1 MPETAVVTGAG
12 GGLGRALVQ
21 QLSSAGYDVL
31 ATDLDAQAA
40 QNAVEAVPRAWSAA
54 HDVRDPEA
62 HRRIASDA
70 GGRGRLT
77 VWVNNAAVLPLGRA
91 WEHADAEISECID
104 ANVLGVI
111 HGSRAAVEV
120 MRARPDEQA
129 HVVNVAS
136 FAAFGP
142 IPQLSVYTA
151 SKHAV
156 AGFTT
161 SLQGDLRA
169 EGTAIRAHLVCIDG
183 TDTPM
188 MRQHRDDPRAAVL
201 RQRELL
207 DPYDVA
213 QQAVAALSTGRLVT
227 TVPRARGLA
236 ARMFSVAPAL
246 SLRLLELSTR
256 RGAPRR

>member
-12 GGLGRALVQ
+12 GGLGRAMVQ
-21 QLSSAGYDVL
+21 QLSAAGYDVL
-31 ATDLDAQAA
+31 ATDLDAEAA
-40 QNAVEAVPRAWSAA
+40 RIAVEASPRAWSAP
-54 HDVRDPEA
+54 HDVRDPES
-62 HRRIASDA
+62 HRRIAREASE
-70 GGRGRLT
+70 RGRLA
-77 VWVNNAAVLPLGRA
+77 VWVNNAAILPLGRA
-91 WEHADAEISECID
+91 WEHTDAEISGCID

-111 HGSRAAVEV
+111 NGSRAAIEV
-120 MRARPDEQA
+120 MRQRAHERA
-129 HVVNVAS
+129 HVVNIAS

-169 EGTAIRAHLVCIDG
+169 EGWTIRAHLVCIDG

-201 RQRELL
+201 RQRRLL
-207 DPYDVA
+207 DPHEVA
-213 QQAVAALSTGRLVT
+213 EQAVAALSAGRLVT
-227 TVPRARGLA
+227 MVPRARGLA
-236 ARMFSVAPAL
+236 ARLLNVAPAL

-256 RGAPRR
+256 R

>member
-12 GGLGRALVQ
+12 GGLGRAMVR
-21 QLSSAGYDVL
+21 QLSGAGYDVL
-31 ATDLDAQAA
+31 ATDLDAEAA
-40 QNAVEAVPRAWSAA
+40 QIAAEAAPRAWSAP

-62 HRRIASDA
+62 HRRIARDVSE
-70 GGRGRLT
+70 RGRLA

-91 WEHADAEISECID
+91 WEHTDSEISGCID
-104 ANVLGVI
+104 TNVLGVI
-111 HGSRAAVEV
+111 HGSRAAIEV
-120 MRARPDEQA
+120 MDARADEQA
-129 HVVNVAS
+129 HVVNIAS

-169 EGTAIRAHLVCIDG
+169 RGGMIRAHLVCIDG

-201 RQRELL
+201 RQRRLL
-207 DPYDVA
+207 DPHDVA
-213 QQAVAALSTGRLVT
+213 QQAVASLSSRRLVT
-227 TVPRARGLA
+227 TVPHARGLA
-236 ARMFSVAPAL
+236 ARLFSVAPAL

-256 RGAPRR
+256 R